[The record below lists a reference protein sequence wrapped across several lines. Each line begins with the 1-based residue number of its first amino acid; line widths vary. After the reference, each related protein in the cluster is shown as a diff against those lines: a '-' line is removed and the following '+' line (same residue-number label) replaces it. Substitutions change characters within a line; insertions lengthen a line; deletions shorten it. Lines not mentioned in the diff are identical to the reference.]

1 MGKKDKKA
9 YEAYLK
15 AHKGKGSSGNSFLS
29 TNTNKSKKEVSKRV
43 NEVKKSTPKKSGSQ
57 AYREYQNIHSG
68 NGSTGNTFQSTNAN
82 KSKKEVKR
90 RVQSVSTPSTSQR
103 DSYESRK
110 KAANSYLNRER
121 SSTSRLGNTF
131 QATRETAKYNPEKR
145 ERQQAIEKQRREGIK
160 AVENRYSKTS
170 SPSKLHDGVM
180 SEQQTEPIHEKQ
192 VKIENEI
199 TEQNRQRAKDY
210 MEQESSGQKQHEGK
224 FNGTK
229 NANQQ
234 EAVRGMAEVKKN
246 NQDRIE
252 AETARKNLQAKVKE
266 SGSNGS
272 SQLGNNFN
280 KDVNAVRES
289 VKNKSGKYY
298 EEAQRIKKNEETER
312 ENQAVSLRRIS
323 DKSDRQVEI
332 ENQKKLEETKKQLSK
347 NRSKEKVSYGASPME
362 MGEHQNGSTA
372 SRRMDNNRID
382 LSNTKLAH
390 ADERLSD
397 ATVGT
402 GKQIVGG
409 FAKTAGDVADVYT
422 RHGGASIVKANKF
435 EEERFINSQ
444 IQRKDVSEG
453 TKNTLRGVKDGYNN
467 AEQYMRSGGMY
478 NPGKALYSVGEK
490 IQASGDRQVEKS
502 MEGLT
507 RFEKILMG
515 AYTSGLGTAADM
527 TFGPYWAVSMAA
539 RTYGNTRGSAEA
551 QGATVGEDRLY
562 SVLQALKETGTEYMF
577 AGAGLASKLTGA
589 GAALEKTGLGALK
602 STALDRLAVG
612 VGNRFGNVAANVAY
626 SGAKLA
632 LGGTEEA
639 TEELI
644 GGILDAP
651 IANLSYGNAV
661 DSRREKSY
669 REMLLSGSDSLED
682 RISNEAAQYGV
693 SREELAKA
701 YGEDINSKEFSE
713 ELIQSYVDS
722 GMSQKQAV
730 SMAEKMQKYLS
741 ASISGDSK
749 KAKKFEDE
757 MTAEYMKGVSVKQ
770 KFSASD
776 TLDAMASAYIMTAV
790 TGVAT
795 NGRVLSYGADVRD
808 SLKQNYAMKS
818 MRGLNDNLSPEIL
831 KNVLSEKV
839 SSYNTAQALADI
851 AVNVEDSKIS
861 TRAQAIKD
869 TANEGTDIALE
880 QYAELAHAINTQ
892 MTKDSESIQTA
903 RNLAMQKA
911 QNEKLDA
918 GADRLVNGSSRLAQQ
933 HGDEVIKKVTDTANE
948 MNKSFD
954 EDRRLDDAQ
963 IGDVARA
970 AGNLETGTLNP
981 EDVETLMSNKTEERE
996 VFEQATGEKLPQ
1008 ELNSDGTLN
1017 AVETN
1022 RATREYL
1029 FAKAAD
1035 NFVTLAREENEV
1047 YKNEVRGRYESE
1059 YSNNMGSIGQSVVQE
1074 ISSKADVS
1082 SEADYNVLMRQ
1093 MERAYNAAKEGK
1105 PDNILD
1111 TIKRDI
1117 VENYGFKEEDVDSM
1131 IGAGKIDSSGNGF
1144 TVKANGNVTAE
1155 TRKAL
1160 KQFADIFSVNIELTE
1175 DIQSYTNGADVN
1187 GLFDYATNTI
1197 ILNSATPSEN
1207 MAYTA
1212 MHELV
1217 HGIKDYDSKGYTNL
1231 AKAFKTMW
1239 TQDNA
1244 ENFKKTIESVKER
1257 YKNAGKELND
1267 EQALEEVI
1275 CSQMGEIL
1283 HDDKFMDRI
1292 TEKHFK
1298 AGRTLLNAVRRVI
1311 RKIRDIFGL
1320 GNQFDSRYKEALF
1333 SQYNLLKDAEEFLA
1347 TALHNK
1353 KLAMGLGKM
1362 VQREEK
1368 AYSVND
1374 EYSPDYEP
1382 QMDEY
1387 YIHHLNKDEYEK
1399 QLREYGEERWTASDQ
1414 EEYDRIDKAIAE
1426 YAEVDENFEPIRT
1439 LTAEEREEKNKLISQ
1454 RGELDERMERVAQLI
1469 EYRRR
1474 NGLEQESVDTT
1485 YDDKYNNYLKGFT
1498 NNENSEDSELI
1509 SELINWNEEN
1519 EEHKDFKK
1527 QSFPRF
1533 NPMIEQDNIDT
1544 RAEIKETI
1552 DSVIEP
1558 LKADKKL
1565 THGQVL
1571 DAKSVKNKVSDLLHE
1586 VVGTDTVMSKKT
1598 MRETRDF
1605 TVDALSTA
1613 YYELQKEHPNM
1624 DVVYDVLEKAS
1635 EEIVDVVRE
1644 NYENDDMS
1652 DFIVAKRELRKNPI
1666 YIARDRNGNKHSGRG
1681 WGETLTDR
1689 NKRYRFVTIRHA
1701 DSSRRGVFG
1710 QMVEAGQIEK
1720 QANSDHWLEN
1730 LPTLSRLLFGTEY
1743 STLGG
1748 PLYDMKE
1755 IHNDDSLP
1763 DIVEEGMRQ
1772 WEDWIYREQGFDV
1785 IYDCN
1790 QMKKTLVNDLSEILV
1805 QDAESYKTYADKQKE
1820 KYDTMKNRLKGER
1833 DALAAELK
1841 DTKNELGKTKATA
1854 ENREKKYEKKL
1865 ESQETKYKK
1874 MLDARDKRIEKVKEK
1889 NKAKEEK
1896 RKLREETKKVLDKI
1910 NVNYA
1915 WLSSRLL
1922 TKERRYDK
1930 NIPQEIRRPLAQAL
1944 VALDIQSAN
1953 SIKAEQRSIE
1963 KTGVPT
1969 GAALKLHALRDAM
1982 LEISK
1987 EKEYQG
1993 MFTENDVL
2001 MSNMEQLASI
2011 GKPMRDMDLE
2021 ELNLVKN
2028 VLDGIRFEITEGQKM
2043 ELNGHKE
2050 SFKRISDSI
2059 CSDFEDTI
2067 KRYGEAKKFKGAYGL
2082 VRDFVNFDNVT
2093 PMSFF
2098 KNAGGTFSHIWD
2110 VLRKSQ
2116 DEYFQYTKETAEFV
2130 ETLPGNKR
2138 WLRLNGGHSDAQKWQ
2153 DHRNEIEL
2161 ESGKKIDVS
2170 DTQIMSLYLLAKR
2183 KAAMRHIYGEGIRVP
2198 IVKKDGRKIRE
2209 KVADKVLMRD
2219 MTDYESVAVTDADL
2233 ADMFSRLTPQQK
2245 KFANAMQDYLSTVIA
2260 ERGNKA
2266 SMAMYG
2272 VRLFEEDKYFPMY
2285 TVQDGK
2291 FKNLETGYNGIAG
2304 IPDPGWSK
2312 NVNEKAENAL
2322 VIEDCIRVF
2331 ARHCD
2336 EMNLYAS
2343 SQKAL
2348 KDIARLLNTGN
2359 VSEQMIRAF
2368 GTQSIDYTKNIIND
2382 FRHQQ
2387 DKNIDGW
2394 SKIINAGMNNYK
2406 RAAIAANLSV
2416 WAQQY
2421 TAVCRAWM
2429 TISPKYF
2436 FLRSP
2441 KDTMLPAKIQAKK
2454 RNALIDEMN
2463 KYCPITWW
2471 KFQGNHELNFSR
2483 SSEDIIMNHKPI
2495 RDTLAMG
2502 VYEAA
2507 DLRTWLHIWKAVKA
2521 ETRETRKDLKPGS
2534 EQFLE
2539 YCGKRAAYIFDYT
2552 QTVDSPLHR
2561 AQIMRDKNVI
2571 AKSVSSFKA
2580 EPLKTFNIFRD
2591 SLIEAGRYKKDGK
2604 KLKAAKAVTKMATVL
2619 TINSFA
2625 AAFAKTLIQA
2635 MRKTDKAKDD
2645 DEPITYLAA
2654 FKDLFGD
2661 NFWDNENPIRQIPG
2675 FEELWNVFNTTLDLL
2690 SGEEV
2695 DYFSLMSQSNITS
2708 DWLYSI
2714 NKALYK
2720 YNKKKEDNDLSIGDS
2735 VDFLN
2740 TVLAFAGFGFANA
2753 KRDVGAVTNALGLPD
2768 PFAVFADAAE
2778 DRADVFAKK
2787 YKEMG
2792 GKVPGEPNAVE
2803 KKLGGVAEK
2812 AAESS
2817 TLFGKLKSA
2826 YDKLT
2831 NSEDTD
2837 DYGFWDD
2844 EGLGGRTIKALLH
2857 VKEGSKLDKR
2867 LDSWGFTRDKKE
2879 REKAAFDADVEK
2891 ALAKAQN
2898 KKGEYREEAVVNY
2911 IKKDWKKNLKE
2922 GTISITDWYKD
2933 CERRKK
2939 LMKACGVSKESRE
2952 KFNEAIISE
2961 TRTRYHKDIEKWD
2974 KKAFSRMDEYTNYLA
2989 EQGWSKEDISRKMIE
3004 NSDTAREF
3012 KQACKVENAEGA
3024 AKSLAKLMDAGITKE
3039 DINYLYENRNR
3050 VKIAKDSKYYKEA
3063 QELGLADDGSKGK
3076 STGKYIFPA
3085 RGTIT
3090 SYFGYRNAPTAG
3102 ASSNHPAIDIAVPE
3116 GTRVSAS
3123 DGGTVIATGWSGG
3136 YGNIVQ
3142 IDHGNG
3148 VVTQYSHL
3156 SKVGVR
3162 KGQKVA
3168 RGQEVALS
3176 GNTGVS
3182 TGPHLDFKMMING
3195 EPVDPLKH
3203 LTK

>member
-9 YEAYLK
+9 YQAYLK

-29 TNTNKSKKEVSKRV
+29 TNTNKSKKEVKKRV
-43 NEVKKSTPKKSGSQ
+43 KEVRKSTPKKSGSQ

-90 RVQSVSTPSTSQR
+90 RVQSVSTPSTSSQR
-103 DSYESRK
+103 DSYEARK

-131 QATRETAKYNPEKR
+131 QATRETATYNPEKR
-145 ERQQAIEKQRREGIK
+145 ERQQSIEKKRREGIQ
-160 AVENRYSKTS
+160 AVENRYAKTS

-234 EAVRGMAEVKKN
+234 EAVRGMAEVNKN

-252 AETARKNLQAKVKE
+252 AENVRKNLQAKQKE

-298 EEAQRIKKNEETER
+298 DEAQRIKKNEETER
-312 ENQAVSLRRIS
+312 ANQAASLKRIS

-332 ENQKKLEETKKQLSK
+332 ENQKKLEETQKQLSK

-382 LSNTKLAH
+382 LSNTKLAR

-435 EEERFINSQ
+435 EEDRFINSQ
-444 IQRKDVSEG
+444 IQRKDVSED
-453 TKNTLRGVKDGYNN
+453 TKNTLRGVKEGYNN
-467 AEQYMRSGGMY
+467 AEEYMRSGGMY
-478 NPGKALYSVGEK
+478 NPGKALYSAGEK
-490 IQASGDRQVEKS
+490 IQASGDKQVEKS

-527 TFGPYWAVSMAA
+527 SFGPYWAVSMAA

-639 TEELI
+639 TEELV
-644 GGILDAP
+644 GGLLDAP
-651 IANLSYGNAV
+651 ITNLSYGNSV
-661 DSRREKSY
+661 DERREKSY
-669 REMLLSGSDSLED
+669 REMLLSGSDNLED

-693 SREELAKA
+693 SREELAKV
-701 YGEDINSKEFSE
+701 YGEDINSKEFLE
-713 ELIQSYVDS
+713 EQIQSYVDS
-722 GMSQKQAV
+722 GMSQKQAA
-730 SMAEKMQKYLS
+730 SMAEKMQQYLS

-749 KAKKFEDE
+749 KAKKLEDE
-757 MTAEYMKGVSVKQ
+757 MTADYMKMVSVKQ
-770 KFSASD
+770 KFSASE

-795 NGRVLSYGADVRD
+795 NGRALSYGANVRD
-808 SLKQNYAMKS
+808 SLKQDYVMKS
-818 MRGLNDNLSPEIL
+818 IRGLDDNVSPEIL
-831 KNVLSEKV
+831 RNVLSEKV
-839 SSYNTAQALADI
+839 SSYNTAQAMADI
-851 AVNVEDSKIS
+851 AVNVEDSKIA

-880 QYAELAHAINTQ
+880 QYADMAHAINVQ
-892 MTKDSESIQTA
+892 MTKNSESIQTA
-903 RNLAMQKA
+903 RNLAMRKVE
-911 QNEKLDA
+911 NENLDA
-918 GADRLVNGSSRLAQQ
+918 GADRLINGSSKVAQK
-933 HGDEVIKKVTDTANE
+933 HGDEVVKRVTDTAIE

-954 EDRRLDDAQ
+954 EDRQLDDVQ

-996 VFEQATGEKLPQ
+996 VFEKATGEKLPQ
-1008 ELNSDGTLN
+1008 ILNSDGTLN

-1022 RATREYL
+1022 KATREYL

-1035 NFVTLAREENEV
+1035 NFVARAREENEV

-1074 ISSKADVS
+1074 ISNKADVS

-1105 PDNILD
+1105 PDTILD

-1117 VENYGFKEEDVDSM
+1117 VENYGFKAEDVDSM
-1131 IGAGKIDSSGNGF
+1131 IRAGKIDSGGNGF
-1144 TVKANGNVTAE
+1144 TVKASGNVNAE

-1160 KQFADIFSVNIELTE
+1160 KQFADIFSVNIELTD
-1175 DIQSYTNGADVN
+1175 DIQSYTGGADVN

-1217 HGIKDYDSKGYTNL
+1217 HGIKDYDMKGYDNL

-1244 ENFKKTIESVKER
+1244 ESFNKTIKDVKER
-1257 YKNAGKELND
+1257 YKKAGKKLND

-1283 HDDKFMDRI
+1283 HDDKFMDKI

-1362 VQREEK
+1362 VQREGK

-1374 EYSPDYEP
+1374 SMDVEPEVDYEW
-1382 QMDEY
+1382 
-1387 YIHHLNKDEYEK
+1387 IHHLTPDEYEQ
-1399 QLREYGEERWTASDQ
+1399 QLKKYGDERWTIADQ
-1414 EEYDRIDKAIAE
+1414 EKLDSLEGTEDEYDKL
-1426 YAEVDENFEPIRT
+1426 FE
-1439 LTAEEREEKNKLISQ
+1439 KQ
-1454 RGELDERMERVAQLI
+1454 ERVAQLI

-1474 NGLEQESVDTT
+1474 NGLETESEDSG
-1485 YDDKYNNYLKGFT
+1485 YDDEYDDYIKGFT
-1498 NNENSEDSELI
+1498 NIENSEDSELVN
-1509 SELINWNEEN
+1509 ELINWNEETKD
-1519 EEHKDFKK
+1519 HKDFKK

-1533 NPMIEQDNIDT
+1533 NPMVKQDNIDT
-1544 RAEIKETI
+1544 RAEIRETI

-1571 DAKSVKNKVSDLLHE
+1571 NTKSVKNKVGDLLHK
-1586 VVGTDTVMSKKT
+1586 VVGDDTTMSKKT
-1598 MRETRDF
+1598 MRETRNF
-1605 TVDALSTA
+1605 AVDALTTA

-1635 EEIVDVVRE
+1635 EEIVDVIDY
-1644 NYENDDMS
+1644 NYENDKMRE
-1652 DFIVAKRELRKNPI
+1652 FLNIKRALRKNPI
-1666 YIARDRNGNKHSGRG
+1666 YIERSK
-1681 WGETLTDR
+1681 WGDYRKVNNETVSEMNR
-1689 NKRYRFVTIRHA
+1689 QFQYVTVRHGSASYTGSFASAVA
-1701 DSSRRGVFG
+1701 DSNRKKSNVDTYL
-1710 QMVEAGQIEK
+1710 
-1720 QANSDHWLEN
+1720 NEN
-1730 LPTLSRLLFGTEY
+1730 PDISTALFGTED
-1743 STLGG
+1743 TKMGLGSALQEDG
-1748 PLYDMKE
+1748 EL
-1755 IHNDDSLP
+1755 HN
-1763 DIVEEGMRQ
+1763 EEGLPYILEERMQ
-1772 WEDWIYREQGFDV
+1772 NWANSLDGLSE
-1785 IYDCN
+1785 YDCN
-1790 QMKKTLVNDLSEILV
+1790 QMKKALVNDLSEILI

-1833 DALAAELK
+1833 DALAAKLK
-1841 DTKNELGKTKATA
+1841 DTNDTLEKTKTA
-1854 ENREKKYEKKL
+1854 AKNQAKKYEKKL
-1865 ESQETKYKK
+1865 ESQETKYNK
-1874 MLDARDKRIEKVKEK
+1874 MIDTREKRIEKVKEK

-1896 RKLREETKKVLDKI
+1896 RKHREEEKKVLNNI

-1922 TKERRYDK
+1922 TKERKYEK

-1944 VALDIQSAN
+1944 VALDIQTAN
-1953 SIKAEQRSIE
+1953 SVKAEQRSIK
-1963 KTGVPT
+1963 KTGAPT
-1969 GAALKLHALRDAM
+1969 GAALKIHALREAM
-1982 LEISK
+1982 REISK

-2001 MSNMEQLASI
+2001 MNNLEVLASI
-2011 GKPMRDMDLE
+2011 EKPMRDMTLE
-2021 ELNLVKN
+2021 ELKIVKD
-2028 VLDGIRFEITEGQKM
+2028 VLKGVRFEITEGQKM
-2043 ELNGHKE
+2043 YLNGRKE
-2050 SFKRISDSI
+2050 SFNRISDSI
-2059 CSDFEDTI
+2059 SNDFEEMI
-2067 KRYGEAKKFKGAYGL
+2067 KKYGEAKKFKGAYGL

-2110 VLRKSQ
+2110 VLRNSQ
-2116 DEYFQYTKETAEFV
+2116 DKYFQYTKETAEFV

-2198 IVKKDGRKIRE
+2198 VINKDTRKVRE

-2219 MTDYESVAVTDADL
+2219 MTDYETVAVTEADL
-2233 ADMFSRLTPQQK
+2233 ADMFALLTQQQK
-2245 KFANAMQDYLSTVIA
+2245 DFANAMQDYLSTVIA

-2266 SMAMYG
+2266 SMEMYG
-2272 VRLFEEDKYFPMY
+2272 VRLFEEEKYFPMY

-2291 FKNLETGYNGIAG
+2291 FKNLETGFNGIAG

-2348 KDIARLLNTGN
+2348 KDITRLLNTGD
-2359 VSEQMIRAF
+2359 VSNQMIRAF
-2368 GTQSIDYTKNIIND
+2368 GVQSIDYTKNIIND

-2387 DKNIDGW
+2387 DKNVDGW

-2416 WAQQY
+2416 LAQQY

-2441 KDTMLPAKIQAKK
+2441 KDTVLPPKIQSKK
-2454 RNALIDEMN
+2454 RNALIEEMN

-2483 SSEDIIMNHKPI
+2483 SSEDIIMNKKSI
-2495 RDTLAMG
+2495 RDKLAMG

-2521 ETRETRKDLKPGS
+2521 ETRATRKDLKPGS
-2534 EQFLE
+2534 EEFLK
-2539 YCGKRAAYIFDYT
+2539 YCGERAAYIFDYT

-2591 SLIEAGRYKKDGK
+2591 ALIEASRYKKEGK

-2635 MRKTDKAKDD
+2635 MRKTDKAKDE

-2654 FKDLFGD
+2654 FKELFGD
-2661 NFWDNENPIRQIPG
+2661 NFWSNENPIRQIPG
-2675 FEELWNVFNTTLDLL
+2675 FEELWGVFNTTLDLL

-2720 YNKKKEDNDLSIGDS
+2720 YNKKKADNDLSIGDS

-2740 TVLAFAGFGFANA
+2740 TILAFAGFGFANA
-2753 KRDVGAVTNALGLPD
+2753 KRDVGAITNALGLPD

-2778 DRADVFAKK
+2778 DRVDVFAKK

-2792 GKVPGEPNAVE
+2792 GSVPGEPNAVE

-2812 AAESS
+2812 AAKSNS
-2817 TLFGKLKSA
+2817 LFGKLKSA
-2826 YDKLT
+2826 YEKLST
-2831 NSEDTD
+2831 SEDTD

-2844 EGLGGRTIKALLH
+2844 EGLGGRTIKALFR
-2857 VKEGSKLDKR
+2857 VKEGSKLDDR
-2867 LDSWGFTRDKKE
+2867 LDSLGFTRDKKE

-2891 ALAKAQN
+2891 ALAKAQG

-2911 IKKDWKKNLKE
+2911 IKKDWKKHLKE

-2939 LMKACGVSKESRE
+2939 LMKACGVSKETRE

-3050 VKIAKDSKYYKEA
+3050 VKIGKDSKYYKEA
-3063 QELGLADDGSKGK
+3063 QALGLDEEGKGK
-3076 STGKYIFPA
+3076 STGKYIYPA
-3085 RGTIT
+3085 HGTIT

-3123 DGGTVIATGWSGG
+3123 DGGTVVATGWSGG

-3162 KGQKVA
+3162 RGQKVA
-3168 RGQEVALS
+3168 RGQEVARS

>member
-29 TNTNKSKKEVSKRV
+29 TNTNKSKKEVKKRV
-43 NEVKKSTPKKSGSQ
+43 KAVRKSTPKKSGSQ

-68 NGSTGNTFQSTNAN
+68 NGSSGNSFLSTNAN

-90 RVQSVSTPSTSQR
+90 RVQSVSTPSTSSQR
-103 DSYESRK
+103 DSYEARK

-121 SSTSRLGNTF
+121 SSTSRPGNTF
-131 QATRETAKYNPEKR
+131 LATRETAKYNPEKR
-145 ERQQAIEKQRREGIK
+145 ERQQSIEKKRREGIQE
-160 AVENRYSKTS
+160 VENRYAKTS

-252 AETARKNLQAKVKE
+252 AENVRRNLQAKEKE

-298 EEAQRIKKNEETER
+298 DEAQRIKKNEETER
-312 ENQAVSLRRIS
+312 ANQAASLKRIS

-332 ENQKKLEETKKQLSK
+332 ENQKKLEETQKQLSK

-382 LSNTKLAH
+382 LSNTKLAR

-435 EEERFINSQ
+435 EEDRFINSQ

-453 TKNTLRGVKDGYNN
+453 TKNTLRGVKEGYNN
-467 AEQYMRSGGMY
+467 AEEYMRSGGMY

-527 TFGPYWAVSMAA
+527 SFGPYWAVSMAA

-602 STALDRLAVG
+602 STALDRLTVG

-639 TEELI
+639 TEELV
-644 GGILDAP
+644 GGLLDAP
-651 IANLSYGNAV
+651 ITNLSYGNAV
-661 DSRREKSY
+661 DERREKSY
-669 REMLLSGSDSLED
+669 REMLLSGSDNLED

-693 SREELAKA
+693 SREELAKV
-701 YGEDINSKEFSE
+701 YGEDINSKEFLE
-713 ELIQSYVDS
+713 EQIQSYVDS
-722 GMSQKQAV
+722 GMSQKQAA
-730 SMAEKMQKYLS
+730 SMAEKMQQYLS

-749 KAKKFEDE
+749 KVKKLEDE
-757 MTAEYMKGVSVKQ
+757 MTADYMKMVSVKQ
-770 KFSASD
+770 KFSASE

-795 NGRVLSYGADVRD
+795 NGRALSYGANVRD
-808 SLKQNYAMKS
+808 SLKQDYAMKN
-818 MRGLNDNLSPEIL
+818 MRGLDDNVSPEIL

-839 SSYNTAQALADI
+839 SSYNTAQAMADI
-851 AVNVEDSKIS
+851 AVNVEDSKIA

-880 QYAELAHAINTQ
+880 QYADMAHAINVQ
-892 MTKDSESIQTA
+892 MTKNSESIQTA
-903 RNLAMQKA
+903 RNLAMRKVE
-911 QNEKLDA
+911 NENLDA
-918 GADRLVNGSSRLAQQ
+918 GADRLINGSSKVAQK
-933 HGDEVIKKVTDTANE
+933 HGDEVVKRVTDTAVE

-954 EDRRLDDAQ
+954 EDRQLDDVQ

-996 VFEQATGEKLPQ
+996 VFEKATGEKLPQ
-1008 ELNSDGTLN
+1008 ILNSDGTLN

-1022 RATREYL
+1022 KATREYL

-1035 NFVTLAREENEV
+1035 NFVARAREENEV

-1074 ISSKADVS
+1074 ISNKADVS

-1105 PDNILD
+1105 PDTILD

-1117 VENYGFKEEDVDSM
+1117 VENYGFKAEDVDSM
-1131 IGAGKIDSSGNGF
+1131 IRAGKIDSGGNGF
-1144 TVKANGNVTAE
+1144 TVKASGNVNAE

-1160 KQFADIFSVNIELTE
+1160 KQFADIFSVNIELSD
-1175 DIQSYTNGADVN
+1175 DIQSYTGGADVN

-1217 HGIKDYDSKGYTNL
+1217 HGIKDYDMKGYDNL

-1244 ENFKKTIESVKER
+1244 ENFNKTIKDVKER
-1257 YKNAGKELND
+1257 YKKAGKKLND

-1333 SQYNLLKDAEEFLA
+1333 SQYNLLKDAEEFLT

-1362 VQREEK
+1362 VQREGK

-1374 EYSPDYEP
+1374 SMDVEPEVDY
-1382 QMDEY
+1382 D
-1387 YIHHLNKDEYEK
+1387 YIRHLTPEEYEQ
-1399 QLREYGEERWTASDQ
+1399 QLKKYGDERWTIADQ
-1414 EEYDRIDKAIAE
+1414 EKLDSLKGTEDEYDE
-1426 YAEVDENFEPIRT
+1426 LF
-1439 LTAEEREEKNKLISQ
+1439 ERE
-1454 RGELDERMERVAQLI
+1454 ERVAQLI

-1474 NGLEQESVDTT
+1474 AGLETGSEDSG
-1485 YDDKYNNYLKGFT
+1485 YDDEYDDYVKGFT
-1498 NNENSEDSELI
+1498 NIENSEDSELVN
-1509 SELINWNEEN
+1509 ELINWNEETKD
-1519 EEHKDFKK
+1519 HKDFKK

-1533 NPMIEQDNIDT
+1533 NPLIKQDNIDT
-1544 RAEIKETI
+1544 RAEIRETI

-1571 DAKSVKNKVSDLLHE
+1571 NAKSVKNKVGDLLHK
-1586 VVGTDTVMSKKT
+1586 VVGDDTTMSKKT

-1605 TVDALSTA
+1605 AVDALTTA

-1635 EEIVDVVRE
+1635 EEIVDVIDY
-1644 NYENDDMS
+1644 NYENDEMRE
-1652 DFIVAKRELRKNPI
+1652 FLNIKRALRKNPI
-1666 YIARDRNGNKHSGRG
+1666 YIERSK
-1681 WGETLTDR
+1681 WGD
-1689 NKRYRFVTIRHA
+1689 YRTVNNVTVSEMNRQFQYVTVRHGSASYTGSFASAVA
-1701 DSSRRGVFG
+1701 DSNRKKSNVDTYL
-1710 QMVEAGQIEK
+1710 
-1720 QANSDHWLEN
+1720 NEN
-1730 LPTLSRLLFGTEY
+1730 PDISTALFGTED
-1743 STLGG
+1743 TKMGLGSALQEDG
-1748 PLYDMKE
+1748 EL
-1755 IHNDDSLP
+1755 HN
-1763 DIVEEGMRQ
+1763 EEGLPYILEERMQ
-1772 WEDWIYREQGFDV
+1772 SWANSLDGLSE
-1785 IYDCN
+1785 YDCN
-1790 QMKKTLVNDLSEILV
+1790 QMKKALVNDLSEILI

-1833 DALAAELK
+1833 DALAAKLK
-1841 DTKNELGKTKATA
+1841 DTNDTLEKTKTA
-1854 ENREKKYEKKL
+1854 AKNQAEKYEKKL
-1865 ESQETKYKK
+1865 ESQKTKYKK
-1874 MLDARDKRIEKVKEK
+1874 MIDTREKRIEKEKEK

-1896 RKLREETKKVLDKI
+1896 RKRREEEKKVLNNI

-1922 TKERRYDK
+1922 TKERKYEK

-1944 VALDIQSAN
+1944 VALDIQTAN
-1953 SIKAEQRSIE
+1953 SVKAEQREIK
-1963 KTGVPT
+1963 KTGTPT
-1969 GAALKLHALRDAM
+1969 GAALKIHALREA
-1982 LEISK
+1982 LREISK

-1993 MFTENDVL
+1993 MFTENEVL
-2001 MSNMEQLASI
+2001 MNNLEVLASI
-2011 GKPMRDMDLE
+2011 NKPMRDMTLE
-2021 ELNLVKN
+2021 ELKVVKD
-2028 VLDGIRFEITEGQKM
+2028 VLKGIRFEITEGQEM
-2043 ELNGHKE
+2043 DLNGLKQ
-2050 SFKRISDSI
+2050 SYKRISDNI
-2059 CSDFEDTI
+2059 CNDFEEMI
-2067 KRYGEAKKFKGAYGL
+2067 KKYGEAKKFKGAYGL

-2098 KNAGGTFSHIWD
+2098 KNVGGTFSHIWD
-2110 VLRKSQ
+2110 VLRNSQ
-2116 DEYFQYTKETAEFV
+2116 DKYFQYTKETAEFV

-2183 KAAMRHIYGEGIRVP
+2183 EAAMRHIRDGEGIRVP
-2198 IVKKDGRKIRE
+2198 VINKDTRKIRE

-2219 MTDYESVAVTDADL
+2219 MTDYETVAVTDADL
-2233 ADMFSRLTPQQK
+2233 ADMFALLTQQQK
-2245 KFANAMQDYLSTVIA
+2245 DFANAMQDYLSTVIA

-2266 SMAMYG
+2266 SMEMYG
-2272 VRLFEEDKYFPMY
+2272 VRLFEEENYFPMY

-2348 KDIARLLNTGN
+2348 KAITRLLNTGD
-2359 VSEQMIRAF
+2359 VSNQMIRAF
-2368 GTQSIDYTKNIIND
+2368 GVQSIDYTKNIIND

-2387 DKNIDGW
+2387 DKKVDGW

-2429 TISPKYF
+2429 EISPKYF

-2441 KDTMLPAKIQAKK
+2441 KDTVLPARIQSKK
-2454 RNALIDEMN
+2454 RNALIEEMN

-2483 SSEDIIMNHKPI
+2483 SSEDIIMNKKSI
-2495 RDTLAMG
+2495 RDKLAMG

-2521 ETRETRKDLKPGS
+2521 ETRATRKDLKPGS
-2534 EQFLE
+2534 EEFLK
-2539 YCGKRAAYIFDYT
+2539 YCGERAAYIFDYT

-2591 SLIEAGRYKKDGK
+2591 ALIEASRYKKEGK
-2604 KLKAAKAVTKMATVL
+2604 KVKAAKAVTKMATVL

-2645 DEPITYLAA
+2645 GEPITYLAA
-2654 FKDLFGD
+2654 FKELFGD
-2661 NFWDNENPIRQIPG
+2661 NFWSNENPIRQIPG
-2675 FEELWNVFNTTLDLL
+2675 FEELWGVFNTTLDLL

-2695 DYFSLMSQSNITS
+2695 DYFTLMSQSNITS

-2720 YNKKKEDNDLSIGDS
+2720 YNKKKADNDLSIGDS

-2740 TVLAFAGFGFANA
+2740 TILAFAGFGFANA
-2753 KRDVGAVTNALGLPD
+2753 KRDVGAITNALGLPD

-2778 DRADVFAKK
+2778 DRVDVFAKK

-2792 GKVPGEPNAVE
+2792 GSVPGEPNAVE

-2812 AAESS
+2812 AAKSNS
-2817 TLFGKLKSA
+2817 LFGKLKSA
-2826 YDKLT
+2826 YEKLS

-2844 EGLGGRTIKALLH
+2844 EGLGGRTIKALFK
-2857 VKEGSKLDKR
+2857 VKEGSKLDDK
-2867 LDSWGFTRDKKE
+2867 LDSLGFTRDKKE

-2891 ALAKAQN
+2891 ALAKAQG

-2911 IKKDWKKNLKE
+2911 IKKDWKKHLKE

-2939 LMKACGVSKESRE
+2939 LMKACGVSKETRE

-3050 VKIAKDSKYYKEA
+3050 VKIGKDSKYYKEA
-3063 QELGLADDGSKGK
+3063 QEIGLADDGSKGK
-3076 STGKYIFPA
+3076 ATGKYIYPA
-3085 RGTIT
+3085 HGTIT

-3123 DGGTVIATGWSGG
+3123 DGGTVVATGWSGG

-3162 KGQKVA
+3162 RGQKVA
-3168 RGQEVALS
+3168 RGQEVARS

>member
-29 TNTNKSKKEVSKRV
+29 TNTNKSKKEVKKRV
-43 NEVKKSTPKKSGSQ
+43 KAARKSTPKKSGSQ

-68 NGSTGNTFQSTNAN
+68 NGSTGNSFLSTNAN

-90 RVQSVSTPSTSQR
+90 RVQRVSTPSTSSQR
-103 DSYESRK
+103 DSYEARK

-121 SSTSRLGNTF
+121 SSTSRPGNTF
-131 QATRETAKYNPEKR
+131 LATRETAKYNPEKR
-145 ERQQAIEKQRREGIK
+145 ERQQSIEKKRREGIQT
-160 AVENRYSKTS
+160 VENRYAKTS

-224 FNGTK
+224 LNGTK

-246 NQDRIE
+246 NRDRIE
-252 AETARKNLQAKVKE
+252 AEKVRKNLQAKEKE

-298 EEAQRIKKNEETER
+298 DEAQRIKKNEETER
-312 ENQAVSLRRIS
+312 ANQAASLKRIS

-332 ENQKKLEETKKQLSK
+332 ENQKKLEETQKQLSK

-382 LSNTKLAH
+382 LSDTKLAR

-435 EEERFINSQ
+435 EEDRFINSQ

-453 TKNTLRGVKDGYNN
+453 TKNTLRGVKEGYNN
-467 AEQYMRSGGMY
+467 AEEYMRSGGMY
-478 NPGKALYSVGEK
+478 NPGKALYSAGEK
-490 IQASGDRQVEKS
+490 IQASGDKQVEKS

-527 TFGPYWAVSMAA
+527 SFGPYWAVSMAA

-639 TEELI
+639 TEELV
-644 GGILDAP
+644 GGLLDAP
-651 IANLSYGNAV
+651 ITNLSYGNAV
-661 DSRREKSY
+661 DERREKSY
-669 REMLLSGSDSLED
+669 REMLLSGSDNLED

-693 SREELAKA
+693 SREELAKV
-701 YGEDINSKEFSE
+701 YGEDINSKEFLE
-713 ELIQSYVDS
+713 EQIQSYVDS
-722 GMSQKQAV
+722 GMSQKQAA
-730 SMAEKMQKYLS
+730 SMAEKMQQYLS

-749 KAKKFEDE
+749 KAKNLEDE
-757 MTAEYMKGVSVKQ
+757 MTADYMKMVSVKQ
-770 KFSASD
+770 KFSASE

-795 NGRVLSYGADVRD
+795 NGRALSYGANVRD
-808 SLKQNYAMKS
+808 SLKQDYVMKS
-818 MRGLNDNLSPEIL
+818 MRGLDDNVSPEIL
-831 KNVLSEKV
+831 RNVLSEKV
-839 SSYNTAQALADI
+839 SSYNTAQAMADI
-851 AVNVEDSKIS
+851 AVNVEDSKIA

-880 QYAELAHAINTQ
+880 QYADMAHAINVQ
-892 MTKDSESIQTA
+892 MTKNSESIQTA
-903 RNLAMQKA
+903 RNLAMRKVE
-911 QNEKLDA
+911 NENLDA
-918 GADRLVNGSSRLAQQ
+918 GADRLINGTSKVAQK
-933 HGDEVIKKVTDTANE
+933 HGDEVVKRVTDTAIE

-954 EDRRLDDAQ
+954 EDRQLDDVQ

-981 EDVETLMSNKTEERE
+981 EDVETLMSNKTEERG
-996 VFEQATGEKLPQ
+996 VFEKATGEKLPQ
-1008 ELNSDGTLN
+1008 ILNSDGTLN

-1022 RATREYL
+1022 KATREFL

-1035 NFVTLAREENEV
+1035 NFVARAREENEV

-1074 ISSKADVS
+1074 ISNKADVS
-1082 SEADYNVLMRQ
+1082 SESDYNVLMRQ

-1105 PDNILD
+1105 PDTILD

-1117 VENYGFKEEDVDSM
+1117 VANYGFKAEDVDSM
-1131 IGAGKIDSSGNGF
+1131 IRAGKIDSGGNGF
-1144 TVKANGNVTAE
+1144 TVKASGNVNAE

-1160 KQFADIFSVNIELTE
+1160 KQFADIFSVNIELSD
-1175 DIQSYTNGADVN
+1175 DIQSYTGGADVN

-1217 HGIKDYDSKGYTNL
+1217 HGIKDYDMKGYDNL

-1244 ENFKKTIESVKER
+1244 ENFNKTIKDVKER
-1257 YKNAGKELND
+1257 YKKAGKKLND

-1298 AGRTLLNAVRRVI
+1298 AGRTLLNAIRRVI
-1311 RKIRDIFGL
+1311 RKIRDVFGL

-1362 VQREEK
+1362 VQREGK

-1374 EYSPDYEP
+1374 SMDVEPDVDY
-1382 QMDEY
+1382 D
-1387 YIHHLNKDEYEK
+1387 YIRHLTPEEYEQ
-1399 QLREYGEERWTASDQ
+1399 QLKKYGDERWTIADQ
-1414 EEYDRIDKAIAE
+1414 EKLDSLKGTEDEYDE
-1426 YAEVDENFEPIRT
+1426 LF
-1439 LTAEEREEKNKLISQ
+1439 ERE
-1454 RGELDERMERVAQLI
+1454 ERVAQLI

-1474 NGLEQESVDTT
+1474 AGLETESEDSG
-1485 YDDKYNNYLKGFT
+1485 YDDEYDDYIKGFT
-1498 NNENSEDSELI
+1498 NIENSEDSELVN
-1509 SELINWNEEN
+1509 ELINWNEETKD
-1519 EEHKDFKK
+1519 HKDFKK

-1533 NPMIEQDNIDT
+1533 NPMIKQDNIDT
-1544 RAEIKETI
+1544 RAEIRETI

-1571 DAKSVKNKVSDLLHE
+1571 NAKSVKNKVGDLLHK
-1586 VVGTDTVMSKKT
+1586 VVGDDTTMSKKT
-1598 MRETRDF
+1598 MRETRNF
-1605 TVDALSTA
+1605 AVDALTTA

-1635 EEIVDVVRE
+1635 EEIVDVIDY
-1644 NYENDDMS
+1644 NYENDEMRE
-1652 DFIVAKRELRKNPI
+1652 FLNIKRALRKNPI
-1666 YIARDRNGNKHSGRG
+1666 YIERSK
-1681 WGETLTDR
+1681 WGD
-1689 NKRYRFVTIRHA
+1689 YRTVNNVTVSEMNRHFQYVTVRHGSASYTGSFASAVA
-1701 DSSRRGVFG
+1701 DSNRKKSNVDTYL
-1710 QMVEAGQIEK
+1710 
-1720 QANSDHWLEN
+1720 NEN
-1730 LPTLSRLLFGTEY
+1730 PDISTALFGTED
-1743 STLGG
+1743 TKMGLGSALQEDG
-1748 PLYDMKE
+1748 EL
-1755 IHNDDSLP
+1755 HN
-1763 DIVEEGMRQ
+1763 EEGLPYILEERMQ
-1772 WEDWIYREQGFDV
+1772 SWANSLDGLSE
-1785 IYDCN
+1785 YDCN
-1790 QMKKTLVNDLSEILV
+1790 QMKKALVNDLSEILI

-1820 KYDTMKNRLKGER
+1820 KYDTMKNRLIGEYESK
-1833 DALAAELK
+1833 LAAK
-1841 DTKNELGKTKATA
+1841 
-1854 ENREKKYEKKL
+1854 EKKRKKMVATRDRRIKKL
-1865 ESQETKYKK
+1865 
-1874 MLDARDKRIEKVKEK
+1874 KEK

-1896 RKLREETKKVLDKI
+1896 RKRREEKQKVLYNI

-1922 TKERRYDK
+1922 TKERKYEK

-1944 VALDIQSAN
+1944 VALDIQTAN
-1953 SIKAEQRSIE
+1953 SVKAEQREIK
-1963 KTGVPT
+1963 KTGTPT
-1969 GAALKLHALRDAM
+1969 KAALKIHALREAM
-1982 LEISK
+1982 REISK

-1993 MFTENDVL
+1993 MFTENEVL
-2001 MSNMEQLASI
+2001 MNNLEVLASI
-2011 GKPMRDMDLE
+2011 NKPMRDMTLE
-2021 ELNLVKN
+2021 ELKVVKD
-2028 VLDGIRFEITEGQKM
+2028 VLKGVRFEITEGQEM
-2043 ELNGHKE
+2043 DLNGLKQ
-2050 SFKRISDSI
+2050 SYKRISDSI
-2059 CSDFEDTI
+2059 CNDFEEMI
-2067 KRYGEAKKFKGAYGL
+2067 KKYGEAKKFKGAYGL

-2110 VLRKSQ
+2110 VLRNSQ
-2116 DEYFQYTKETAEFV
+2116 DKYFQYTKETAEFV

-2183 KAAMRHIYGEGIRVP
+2183 TAAMRHIYGEGIRVP
-2198 IVKKDGRKIRE
+2198 VINKDTRKIRE

-2219 MTDYESVAVTDADL
+2219 MTDYETVAVTEADL
-2233 ADMFSRLTPQQK
+2233 ADMFALLTPQQK
-2245 KFANAMQDYLSTVIA
+2245 DFANAMQDYLSTVIA

-2266 SMAMYG
+2266 SMEMYG
-2272 VRLFEEDKYFPMY
+2272 VRLFEEENYFPMY

-2348 KDIARLLNTGN
+2348 KAITRLLNTGD
-2359 VSEQMIRAF
+2359 VSNQMIRAF
-2368 GTQSIDYTKNIIND
+2368 GIQSIDYTKNIIND

-2387 DKNIDGW
+2387 DKKVDGW

-2429 TISPKYF
+2429 EISPKYF

-2441 KDTMLPAKIQAKK
+2441 KDTMIPPKIQSKK
-2454 RNALIDEMN
+2454 RNALIEEMN

-2483 SSEDIIMNHKPI
+2483 SSEDIIMNHKSI
-2495 RDTLAMG
+2495 RDKLAMG

-2521 ETRETRKDLKPGS
+2521 ETRATRKDLKPGS
-2534 EQFLE
+2534 EEFLK
-2539 YCGKRAAYIFDYT
+2539 YCGERAAYIFDYT

-2591 SLIEAGRYKKDGK
+2591 ALIEASRYKKEGK
-2604 KLKAAKAVTKMATVL
+2604 KVKAAKAVTKMATVL

-2635 MRKTDKAKDD
+2635 MRKTDKAKDEG
-2645 DEPITYLAA
+2645 EPITYLAA
-2654 FKDLFGD
+2654 FKELFGD
-2661 NFWDNENPIRQIPG
+2661 NFWSNENPIRQIPG
-2675 FEELWNVFNTTLDLL
+2675 FEELWGVFNTTLDLL

-2695 DYFSLMSQSNITS
+2695 DYFTLMSQSNITS

-2720 YNKKKEDNDLSIGDS
+2720 YNKKKADNDLSIGDS

-2740 TVLAFAGFGFANA
+2740 TILAFAGFGFANA
-2753 KRDVGAVTNALGLPD
+2753 KRDVGAITNALGLPD

-2778 DRADVFAKK
+2778 DRVDVFAKK

-2792 GKVPGEPNAVE
+2792 GSVPGEPNAVE

-2812 AAESS
+2812 AAKSNS
-2817 TLFGKLKSA
+2817 LFGKLKSA
-2826 YDKLT
+2826 YEKLS

-2844 EGLGGRTIKALLH
+2844 EGLGGRTIKALFK
-2857 VKEGSKLDKR
+2857 VKEGSKLDDR
-2867 LDSWGFTRDKKE
+2867 LDSLGFTRDKKE

-2891 ALAKAQN
+2891 ALAKAQG

-2911 IKKDWKKNLKE
+2911 IKKDWKKHLKE

-2939 LMKACGVSKESRE
+2939 LMKACGVSKETRE

-3050 VKIAKDSKYYKEA
+3050 VKINKDSKYYKEA
-3063 QELGLADDGSKGK
+3063 QALGLDEEGKGK
-3076 STGKYIFPA
+3076 ATGKYIYPA
-3085 RGTIT
+3085 QGTIT

-3123 DGGTVIATGWSGG
+3123 GGGTVVATGWSGG

-3162 KGQKVA
+3162 RGQKVA
-3168 RGQEVALS
+3168 RGQEVARS

-3203 LTK
+3203 LTR

>member
-29 TNTNKSKKEVSKRV
+29 TNTNKSKKEVKKRV
-43 NEVKKSTPKKSGSQ
+43 KEVRKATPKKSGSQ

-90 RVQSVSTPSTSQR
+90 RVQSVSTPSTSSQR
-103 DSYESRK
+103 DSYEARK

-145 ERQQAIEKQRREGIK
+145 ERQQSIEKTRREGIQ
-160 AVENRYSKTS
+160 AVENRYAKTS

-224 FNGTK
+224 FNGPR

-234 EAVRGMAEVKKN
+234 EAVRGMADVRKN
-246 NQDRIE
+246 NQERIE
-252 AETARKNLQAKVKE
+252 AENARKNLQAKQKE

-298 EEAQRIKKNEETER
+298 DEAQRIKKNEETER
-312 ENQAVSLRRIS
+312 ENQAVSLKRIS

-332 ENQKKLEETKKQLSK
+332 ENQKKLEETQKQLSK
-347 NRSKEKVSYGASPME
+347 NRSKQKVSYGASPME

-382 LSNTKLAH
+382 LSNTKIAR

-435 EEERFINSQ
+435 EEDRFINSQ

-453 TKNTLRGVKDGYNN
+453 TKNTLRGVKEGYNN
-467 AEQYMRSGGMY
+467 AEEYMRSGGMY

-490 IQASGDRQVEKS
+490 IQASGDKQVEKS

-527 TFGPYWAVSMAA
+527 SFGPYWAVSMAA
-539 RTYGNTRGSAEA
+539 RTYGNTRGSAET
-551 QGATVGEDRLY
+551 QGATVREDRLY

-626 SGAKLA
+626 SGAKIA

-639 TEELI
+639 TEELV
-644 GGILDAP
+644 GGLLDAP
-651 IANLSYGNAV
+651 ISNLSYGNAV
-661 DSRREKSY
+661 DERREKSY
-669 REMLLSGSDSLED
+669 REMLLSGSDNLED

-693 SREELAKA
+693 SREELAKV
-701 YGEDINSKEFSE
+701 YGEEINSKDFLE
-713 ELIQSYVDS
+713 EQIQAYVDS
-722 GMSQKQAV
+722 GMSQKQAA
-730 SMAEKMQKYLS
+730 SIAEKMQQYLS

-749 KAKKFEDE
+749 KAKKLEDE
-757 MTAEYMKGVSVKQ
+757 MTADYMKMVSVKQ
-770 KFSASD
+770 KFSASE

-795 NGRVLSYGADVRD
+795 NGRAISYGANVRD
-808 SLKQNYAMKS
+808 ALKQDYVMKS
-818 MRGLNDNLSPEIL
+818 IRGLDDNVSPEIL

-839 SSYNTAQALADI
+839 SSYNTAQAMADI
-851 AVNVEDSKIS
+851 AVNVEDSKIA

-869 TANEGTDIALE
+869 TANEGTEIALE
-880 QYAELAHAINTQ
+880 QYADMAHAINVQ
-892 MTKDSESIQTA
+892 MTKNSESIQTA
-903 RNLAMQKA
+903 RNLAMRKVE
-911 QNEKLDA
+911 NENLDE
-918 GADRLVNGSSRLAQQ
+918 GADRLINGTSKVAQK
-933 HGDEVIKKVTDTANE
+933 HGDEVVKRVTDTAIE

-954 EDRRLDDAQ
+954 EDRQLDDVQ

-996 VFEQATGEKLPQ
+996 VFEKATGEKLPQ
-1008 ELNSDGTLN
+1008 ILNSDGTLN

-1022 RATREYL
+1022 KATREYL

-1035 NFVTLAREENEV
+1035 NFVARAREENEV

-1074 ISSKADVS
+1074 ISNKADVS

-1105 PDNILD
+1105 SDNILG

-1117 VENYGFKEEDVDSM
+1117 VENYGFKAEDVDSM
-1131 IGAGKIDSSGNGF
+1131 IRAGKIDSGGNGF
-1144 TVKANGNVTAE
+1144 TVKASGNVNAE

-1160 KQFADIFSVNIELTE
+1160 KQFADIFSVNIELTD
-1175 DIQSYTNGADVN
+1175 DIQNYTGGADVN

-1217 HGIKDYDSKGYTNL
+1217 HGIKDYDMKGYDNL

-1244 ENFKKTIESVKER
+1244 ENFNKTIKDVKER
-1257 YKNAGKELND
+1257 YKKAGKKLND

-1275 CSQMGEIL
+1275 CSQIGEIL

-1362 VQREEK
+1362 VQREGK

-1374 EYSPDYEP
+1374 SMDIEPDVDY
-1382 QMDEY
+1382 D
-1387 YIHHLNKDEYEK
+1387 YIRHLTADEYEQ
-1399 QLREYGEERWTASDQ
+1399 QLKEYGDERWTIADQ
-1414 EEYDRIDKAIAE
+1414 EKLDSLNGTEDEYDE
-1426 YAEVDENFEPIRT
+1426 LFER
-1439 LTAEEREEKNKLISQ
+1439 Q
-1454 RGELDERMERVAQLI
+1454 ERVAQLI

-1474 NGLEQESVDTT
+1474 NGIESESEDSG
-1485 YDDKYNNYLKGFT
+1485 YDDKYDDYLKGFT
-1498 NNENSEDSELI
+1498 NIENSEDSELVN
-1509 SELINWNEEN
+1509 ELINWNEETKD
-1519 EEHKDFKK
+1519 HKDFKK

-1533 NPMIEQDNIDT
+1533 NPMVKQDNIDT
-1544 RAEIKETI
+1544 RAEIRETI

-1571 DAKSVKNKVSDLLHE
+1571 NAKSVKNKVGDLLHK
-1586 VVGTDTVMSKKT
+1586 VVGDDTTMSKKT

-1605 TVDALSTA
+1605 AVDALTTA
-1613 YYELQKEHPNM
+1613 YYELQKEHPSM

-1635 EEIVDVVRE
+1635 EEIVDVIDY
-1644 NYENDDMS
+1644 NYENDEMREFLS
-1652 DFIVAKRELRKNPI
+1652 IKRALRKNPI
-1666 YIARDRNGNKHSGRG
+1666 YIERSK
-1681 WGETLTDR
+1681 WGDYRKVNNET
-1689 NKRYRFVTIRHA
+1689 VTAMNRQFQYVTVRHGSASYTGSFASSVA
-1701 DSSRRGVFG
+1701 DSNRKKSNVDTYL
-1710 QMVEAGQIEK
+1710 
-1720 QANSDHWLEN
+1720 SEN
-1730 LPTLSRLLFGTEY
+1730 PDISTALFGTED
-1743 STLGG
+1743 TKMGLGSALQEDG
-1748 PLYDMKE
+1748 EL
-1755 IHNDDSLP
+1755 HN
-1763 DIVEEGMRQ
+1763 EEGLPYILEERMQ
-1772 WEDWIYREQGFDV
+1772 SWANSLDGLSE
-1785 IYDCN
+1785 YDCN
-1790 QMKKTLVNDLSEILV
+1790 QMKKALVNDLSEILI
-1805 QDAESYKTYADKQKE
+1805 QDAESYRTYADKQKE
-1820 KYDTMKNRLKGER
+1820 KYDTMKNRLKGEY
-1833 DALAAELK
+1833 ESKLK
-1841 DTKNELGKTKATA
+1841 SQKT
-1854 ENREKKYEKKL
+1854 RYEKRI
-1865 ESQETKYKK
+1865 
-1874 MLDARDKRIEKVKEK
+1874 AIRDKRIEKVKEN

-1896 RKLREETKKVLDKI
+1896 RKRREEEKKVLNNI

-1922 TKERRYDK
+1922 TKERKYEK

-1944 VALDIQSAN
+1944 VALDIQTAN
-1953 SIKAEQRSIE
+1953 SVKAEQREIK
-1963 KTGVPT
+1963 KTGAPT
-1969 GAALKLHALRDAM
+1969 HAALKIHALRDAM
-1982 LEISK
+1982 REISK

-1993 MFTENDVL
+1993 MFTENEVL
-2001 MSNMEQLASI
+2001 MNNLEVLASI
-2011 GKPMRDMDLE
+2011 NKPMRDMTLE
-2021 ELNLVKN
+2021 ELKVVKD
-2028 VLDGIRFEITEGQKM
+2028 VLKGVRFEITEGQKM
-2043 ELNGHKE
+2043 YLNGRKE
-2050 SFKRISDSI
+2050 SFNRISDSI
-2059 CSDFEDTI
+2059 CADLEENI
-2067 KRYGEAKKFKGAYGL
+2067 NRYGEAKKFKGVYGL

-2110 VLRKSQ
+2110 VLRNSQ
-2116 DEYFQYTKETAEFV
+2116 DKYFQYTKETAEFV

-2198 IVKKDGRKIRE
+2198 VINKDTRKIRE
-2209 KVADKVLMRD
+2209 KVTDKVLIRD
-2219 MTDYESVAVTDADL
+2219 MTDYETVAVTEADL
-2233 ADMFSRLTPQQK
+2233 ADMFALLTPQQK
-2245 KFANAMQDYLSTVIA
+2245 DFANAMQDYLSTVIA

-2266 SMAMYG
+2266 SMEMYG
-2272 VRLFEEDKYFPMY
+2272 VRLFEEENYFPMY

-2348 KDIARLLNTGN
+2348 KDITRLLNTGD
-2359 VSEQMIRAF
+2359 VSNQMIRAF
-2368 GTQSIDYTKNIIND
+2368 GVQSIDYTKNIIND

-2387 DKNIDGW
+2387 DKKVDGW

-2406 RAAIAANLSV
+2406 RAAISANISV

-2421 TAVCRAWM
+2421 TALCRAWM

-2441 KDTMLPAKIQAKK
+2441 KDTMLPARVQAKK
-2454 RNALIDEMN
+2454 RNALIEEMN

-2483 SSEDIIMNHKPI
+2483 SSEDIIMNKKSI
-2495 RDTLAMG
+2495 RDKLAMG
-2502 VYEAA
+2502 MYEAA

-2521 ETRETRKDLKPGS
+2521 ETRATRKDLKPGS
-2534 EQFLE
+2534 EEFLK
-2539 YCGKRAAYIFDYT
+2539 YCGERAAYIFDYT
-2552 QTVDSPLHR
+2552 QAVDSPLHR

-2571 AKSVSSFKA
+2571 AKSVSSFKS

-2591 SLIEAGRYKKDGK
+2591 SLIEASRYKKDGK
-2604 KLKAAKAVTKMATVL
+2604 KVKAAKAVTKMATVL

-2635 MRKTDKAKDD
+2635 MRKTDKAKDE

-2654 FKDLFGD
+2654 FKELFGD
-2661 NFWDNENPIRQIPG
+2661 NFWSNENPIRQIPG
-2675 FEELWNVFNTTLDLL
+2675 FEELWGVFNTTLDLL

-2720 YNKKKEDNDLSIGDS
+2720 YNKKKADNDLSIGDS

-2740 TVLAFAGFGFANA
+2740 TILAFAGFGFANA
-2753 KRDVGAVTNALGLPD
+2753 KRDVGAITNALGLPD

-2778 DRADVFAKK
+2778 DRVDVFAKK

-2792 GKVPGEPNAVE
+2792 GSVPGEPNAVE

-2812 AAESS
+2812 AAKSS
-2817 TLFGKLKSA
+2817 SLFGKLKSA
-2826 YDKLT
+2826 YEKLST
-2831 NSEDTD
+2831 SEDTD

-2844 EGLGGRTIKALLH
+2844 EGLGGRTIKALFR
-2857 VKEGSKLDKR
+2857 VKEGSKLDDK
-2867 LDSWGFTRDKKE
+2867 LDSLGFTRDKKE
-2879 REKAAFDADVEK
+2879 REKAAFDAEVK
-2891 ALAKAQN
+2891 AALAKAQG

-2911 IKKDWKKNLKE
+2911 IKKDWKKQLKE

-2933 CERRKK
+2933 CEHRKK
-2939 LMKACGVSKESRE
+2939 LMKACGVSKETRE

-2974 KKAFSRMDEYTNYLA
+2974 KKAFSRMDEYTNYLV

-3050 VKIAKDSKYYKEA
+3050 VKIGKDSKYYKEA
-3063 QELGLADDGSKGK
+3063 QALGLDEEGKGK
-3076 STGKYIFPA
+3076 ATGKYIYPA
-3085 RGTIT
+3085 HGTIT

-3123 DGGTVIATGWSGG
+3123 DGGTVIATGWSDG

-3162 KGQKVA
+3162 RGQKVA
-3168 RGQEVALS
+3168 RGQEVARS
-3176 GNTGVS
+3176 GNPGVS

-3195 EPVDPLKH
+3195 EPVDPMKH
-3203 LTK
+3203 LTR

>member
-1 MGKKDKKA
+1 M
-9 YEAYLK
+9 
-15 AHKGKGSSGNSFLS
+15 
-29 TNTNKSKKEVSKRV
+29 
-43 NEVKKSTPKKSGSQ
+43 
-57 AYREYQNIHSG
+57 
-68 NGSTGNTFQSTNAN
+68 
-82 KSKKEVKR
+82 
-90 RVQSVSTPSTSQR
+90 
-103 DSYESRK
+103 
-110 KAANSYLNRER
+110 
-121 SSTSRLGNTF
+121 
-131 QATRETAKYNPEKR
+131 
-145 ERQQAIEKQRREGIK
+145 KQ
-160 AVENRYSKTS
+160 
-170 SPSKLHDGVM
+170 D
-180 SEQQTEPIHEKQ
+180 
-192 VKIENEI
+192 
-199 TEQNRQRAKDY
+199 
-210 MEQESSGQKQHEGK
+210 
-224 FNGTK
+224 
-229 NANQQ
+229 
-234 EAVRGMAEVKKN
+234 
-246 NQDRIE
+246 
-252 AETARKNLQAKVKE
+252 
-266 SGSNGS
+266 
-272 SQLGNNFN
+272 
-280 KDVNAVRES
+280 
-289 VKNKSGKYY
+289 
-298 EEAQRIKKNEETER
+298 
-312 ENQAVSLRRIS
+312 
-323 DKSDRQVEI
+323 
-332 ENQKKLEETKKQLSK
+332 
-347 NRSKEKVSYGASPME
+347 
-362 MGEHQNGSTA
+362 
-372 SRRMDNNRID
+372 
-382 LSNTKLAH
+382 
-390 ADERLSD
+390 
-397 ATVGT
+397 
-402 GKQIVGG
+402 
-409 FAKTAGDVADVYT
+409 
-422 RHGGASIVKANKF
+422 
-435 EEERFINSQ
+435 
-444 IQRKDVSEG
+444 
-453 TKNTLRGVKDGYNN
+453 
-467 AEQYMRSGGMY
+467 
-478 NPGKALYSVGEK
+478 
-490 IQASGDRQVEKS
+490 
-502 MEGLT
+502 
-507 RFEKILMG
+507 
-515 AYTSGLGTAADM
+515 
-527 TFGPYWAVSMAA
+527 
-539 RTYGNTRGSAEA
+539 
-551 QGATVGEDRLY
+551 
-562 SVLQALKETGTEYMF
+562 
-577 AGAGLASKLTGA
+577 
-589 GAALEKTGLGALK
+589 
-602 STALDRLAVG
+602 
-612 VGNRFGNVAANVAY
+612 
-626 SGAKLA
+626 
-632 LGGTEEA
+632 
-639 TEELI
+639 
-644 GGILDAP
+644 
-651 IANLSYGNAV
+651 
-661 DSRREKSY
+661 
-669 REMLLSGSDSLED
+669 
-682 RISNEAAQYGV
+682 
-693 SREELAKA
+693 
-701 YGEDINSKEFSE
+701 
-713 ELIQSYVDS
+713 
-722 GMSQKQAV
+722 
-730 SMAEKMQKYLS
+730 
-741 ASISGDSK
+741 
-749 KAKKFEDE
+749 
-757 MTAEYMKGVSVKQ
+757 
-770 KFSASD
+770 
-776 TLDAMASAYIMTAV
+776 
-790 TGVAT
+790 
-795 NGRVLSYGADVRD
+795 
-808 SLKQNYAMKS
+808 YAMKS
-818 MRGLNDNLSPEIL
+818 MMGLDDNVSPEIL
-831 KNVLSEKV
+831 RNVLSEKV
-839 SSYNTAQALADI
+839 SSYNTAQAMADI
-851 AVNVEDSKIS
+851 AVNVEDSKIA

-880 QYAELAHAINTQ
+880 QYAEMAHAINAQ
-892 MTKDSESIQTA
+892 MTKNSESIQTA
-903 RNLAMQKA
+903 RNLAMRKVE
-911 QNEKLDA
+911 NENLDA
-918 GADRLVNGSSRLAQQ
+918 GADRLINGSSKVAQR
-933 HGDEVIKKVTDTANE
+933 HGDEVVKNVTDTAIE

-954 EDRRLDDAQ
+954 EDRQLDDVQ

-996 VFEQATGEKLPQ
+996 VFEKATREKLPQ
-1008 ELNSDGTLN
+1008 ILNSDGTLN

-1022 RATREYL
+1022 KATREYL

-1035 NFVTLAREENEV
+1035 NFVARAREENEV

-1082 SEADYNVLMRQ
+1082 SETDYNVLMRQ

-1105 PDNILD
+1105 PDTILD

-1117 VENYGFKEEDVDSM
+1117 VENYGFKAEDVDSM
-1131 IGAGKIDSSGNGF
+1131 IRAGKIDSGGNGF
-1144 TVKANGNVTAE
+1144 TVKASGSVNAE

-1160 KQFADIFSVNIELTE
+1160 KQFADIFSVNIELTD
-1175 DIQSYTNGADVN
+1175 DIQSYTGGADVN

-1217 HGIKDYDSKGYTNL
+1217 HGIKDYDMKGYDNL

-1244 ENFKKTIESVKER
+1244 ESFNKTIKDVKER
-1257 YKNAGKELND
+1257 YKKAGKKLND

-1362 VQREEK
+1362 VQREGK

-1374 EYSPDYEP
+1374 SMDVEPEVDY
-1382 QMDEY
+1382 D
-1387 YIHHLNKDEYEK
+1387 YIRHLTPEEYEQ
-1399 QLREYGEERWTASDQ
+1399 QLKKYGDERWTIADQ
-1414 EEYDRIDKAIAE
+1414 EKLDSLKGTEDEYDKL
-1426 YAEVDENFEPIRT
+1426 FE
-1439 LTAEEREEKNKLISQ
+1439 KQ
-1454 RGELDERMERVAQLI
+1454 ERVAQLI

-1474 NGLEQESVDTT
+1474 NGLETESEDSG
-1485 YDDKYNNYLKGFT
+1485 YDDEYDDYIKGFT
-1498 NNENSEDSELI
+1498 NIENSEDSELVN
-1509 SELINWNEEN
+1509 ELINWNEETKDY
-1519 EEHKDFKK
+1519 KDFKK

-1533 NPMIEQDNIDT
+1533 NPMVKQDNIDT
-1544 RAEIKETI
+1544 RAEIRETV

-1571 DAKSVKNKVSDLLHE
+1571 NAKSVKNKVGDLLHK
-1586 VVGTDTVMSKKT
+1586 VVGDDTTMSKKT

-1605 TVDALSTA
+1605 AVDALTTA

-1635 EEIVDVVRE
+1635 EEIVDVIDY
-1644 NYENDDMS
+1644 NYENDEMRE
-1652 DFIVAKRELRKNPI
+1652 FLNIKRALRKNPI
-1666 YIARDRNGNKHSGRG
+1666 YIERSK
-1681 WGETLTDR
+1681 WGD
-1689 NKRYRFVTIRHA
+1689 YRTVNNVTVSEMNRHFQYVTVRHGSASYTGSFASAVA
-1701 DSSRRGVFG
+1701 DSNRKKSNVDTYL
-1710 QMVEAGQIEK
+1710 
-1720 QANSDHWLEN
+1720 NEN
-1730 LPTLSRLLFGTEY
+1730 PDISTALFGTED
-1743 STLGG
+1743 TKMGLGSALQEDG
-1748 PLYDMKE
+1748 EL
-1755 IHNDDSLP
+1755 HN
-1763 DIVEEGMRQ
+1763 EEGLPYIL
-1772 WEDWIYREQGFDV
+1772 EDRMQSWANSLNGLSE
-1785 IYDCN
+1785 YDCN
-1790 QMKKTLVNDLSEILV
+1790 QMKKALVNDFSEILI

-1833 DALAAELK
+1833 DALAAKLK
-1841 DTKNELGKTKATA
+1841 DTNDTLEKTKTA
-1854 ENREKKYEKKL
+1854 AKNQAKKYEKKL

-1874 MLDARDKRIEKVKEK
+1874 MIDTREKRIEKVKEK

-1896 RKLREETKKVLDKI
+1896 RKLRNEEKKVLNNI

-1922 TKERRYDK
+1922 TKERKYEK

-1944 VALDIQSAN
+1944 VALDIQTAN
-1953 SIKAEQRSIE
+1953 SVKAEQRSIK
-1963 KTGVPT
+1963 KTGAPT
-1969 GAALKLHALRDAM
+1969 GAALKIYALREAM
-1982 LEISK
+1982 REISK

-2001 MSNMEQLASI
+2001 MNNLKVLASI
-2011 GKPMRDMDLE
+2011 DKPMRDMTLE
-2021 ELNLVKN
+2021 ELNVVKD
-2028 VLDGIRFEITEGQKM
+2028 VLKGIRFEITEGQEM
-2043 ELNGHKE
+2043 YLNGRKE
-2050 SFKRISDSI
+2050 SFNRISDSI
-2059 CSDFEDTI
+2059 SNDFEEMI
-2067 KRYGEAKKFKGAYGL
+2067 KKYGEAKKFKGAYGL

-2161 ESGKKIDVS
+2161 ESEKKIDVS

-2183 KAAMRHIYGEGIRVP
+2183 KAARRHIIEGEGIRVP
-2198 IVKKDGRKIRE
+2198 VINEDTRKIRE

-2219 MTDYESVAVTDADL
+2219 MTDYETVAVTDADL
-2233 ADMFSRLTPQQK
+2233 ADMFALLTQQQK
-2245 KFANAMQDYLSTVIA
+2245 DFANAMQDYLSTVIA

-2266 SMAMYG
+2266 SMEMYG
-2272 VRLFEEDKYFPMY
+2272 VRLFEEEKYFPMY

-2348 KDIARLLNTGN
+2348 KDITRLLNTGD
-2359 VSEQMIRAF
+2359 VSNQMIRAF
-2368 GTQSIDYTKNIIND
+2368 GIQSIDYTKNIIND

-2387 DKNIDGW
+2387 DKNVDGW

-2441 KDTMLPAKIQAKK
+2441 KDTVLPPKIQSKK
-2454 RNALIDEMN
+2454 RNALIEEMN

-2471 KFQGNHELNFSR
+2471 MFQGNHELNFSR
-2483 SSEDIIMNHKPI
+2483 SSEDIIMNKKSI
-2495 RDTLAMG
+2495 RDKLAMG
-2502 VYEAA
+2502 IYEAA

-2534 EQFLE
+2534 EEFLK
-2539 YCGKRAAYIFDYT
+2539 YCGERAAYIFDYT

-2591 SLIEAGRYKKDGK
+2591 SLIEASRYKKEGK
-2604 KLKAAKAVTKMATVL
+2604 KVKAAKAVTKMATVL

-2635 MRKTDKAKDD
+2635 MRKTDKAKDE

-2654 FKDLFGD
+2654 FKELFGD
-2661 NFWDNENPIRQIPG
+2661 NFWSNENPIRQIPG
-2675 FEELWNVFNTTLDLL
+2675 FEELWGVFNTTLDLL

-2720 YNKKKEDNDLSIGDS
+2720 YNKKKADNDLSIGDS

-2740 TVLAFAGFGFANA
+2740 TILAFAGFGFANA
-2753 KRDVGAVTNALGLPD
+2753 KRDVGAITNALGLPD

-2778 DRADVFAKK
+2778 DRVDVFAKK

-2792 GKVPGEPNAVE
+2792 GTVPGEPNAVE

-2812 AAESS
+2812 ATKSNS
-2817 TLFGKLKSA
+2817 LFEKLKSA
-2826 YDKLT
+2826 YEKLS

-2844 EGLGGRTIKALLH
+2844 EGLGGRTIKALFK
-2857 VKEGSKLDKR
+2857 VKEGSKLDNR
-2867 LDSWGFTRDKKE
+2867 LDSLGFTRDKKE

-2891 ALAKAQN
+2891 ALAKAQG

-2911 IKKDWKKNLKE
+2911 IKKDWKKHLKE

-2939 LMKACGVSKESRE
+2939 LMKACGVSKETRE

-3050 VKIAKDSKYYKEA
+3050 VKIGKDSKYYKEA
-3063 QELGLADDGSKGK
+3063 QEIGLADDGSKGK
-3076 STGKYIFPA
+3076 ATGKYIYPA
-3085 RGTIT
+3085 HGTIT

-3123 DGGTVIATGWSGG
+3123 DGGTVVATGWSGG

-3162 KGQKVA
+3162 RGQKVA
-3168 RGQEVALS
+3168 RGQEVARS

-3203 LTK
+3203 LTR